1 MGTSC
6 SSSKTTGQNP
16 SADLSSR
23 ELEALHQSTHLPT
36 SEIVAHHRQFLRA
49 NPTGSLTYEQFEN
62 QLATRSKSRAVF
74 NLIDRDRSGHITFE
88 EYLLSMV
95 MFSEQSQPEQQLA
108 AVFETYQAL
117 ARTHA
122 KEPSTDTHNQGMSR
136 SDVERLLQRI
146 HVNLLPD
153 ELEELTNRYMTTDQN
168 RNGYISKQEF
178 ITACMKNAQ
187 LMEQLGHKEATL
199 NENKN

>member
-6 SSSKTTGQNP
+6 SSSKTTGQSP
-16 SADLSSR
+16 SAHLSSR
-23 ELEALHQSTHLPT
+23 QLEALHQSTHLPT
-36 SEIVAHHRQFLRA
+36 SEIVAHHRQFLQA
-49 NPTGSLTYEQFEN
+49 NPTGSMSYERFES
-62 QLATRSKSRAVF
+62 QLPTRSKSRVVF
-74 NLIDRDRSGHITFE
+74 NMIDRDRSGQITFE

-117 ARTHA
+117 ARAHI

-136 SDVERLLQRI
+136 SDVEQLLQRI
-146 HVNLLPD
+146 HVDLSPA

-178 ITACMKNAQ
+178 ISACMKNAQ
-187 LMEQLGHKEATL
+187 LMEQLGHKAAVLHES
-199 NENKN
+199 KN